1 MSSNVMLILSFS
13 IVLNSVGR
21 FHSLQGQNQGFGFR
35 FRFLCLNHVHFHLLE
50 STQESDYGTIW
61 N

>member
-1 MSSNVMLILSFS
+1 MSSNVMLVISFS
-13 IVLNSVGR
+13 IVLNSVGS

-35 FRFLCLNHVHFHLLE
+35 FLCLNPCSPPFVGINKRIKL
-50 STQESDYGTIW
+50 W